1 MTKAVEQ
8 IRRLGFEKHPAI
20 TLLFFIWLLIWF
32 QGMASRDLWVLDE
45 VRYAE
50 AVRQMHVTGNIF
62 TPHLN
67 GEIYSDK
74 PPLYFWYLALF
85 MWGPL
90 FGSALLALLCALG
103 VHWIG
108 TLIRGKFI
116 GGLGAIVT
124 ASTLLFIGIS
134 QVVRMDL
141 LMLFF
146 MLMAIFFFCK
156 GYKTQRRGFYYL
168 IYVFLAL
175 SALTKGPLGLVI
187 ILPAIFLF
195 LISKGDTREIIQLRL
210 LRGFG
215 IIIAIVGGWVLLT
228 IWESGTAYVQE
239 VFWRQLVGRARKSWI
254 HQQPYYYY
262 LLWLPLT
269 FFPWIAYLPRALKR
283 AWNDRE
289 GFGRLFVWWAI
300 VAEVILSAISY
311 KIFIYNLLYL
321 PALGLIVGIM
331 LEETISS
338 KKWKSLKIETFITA
352 ILLFIAGIIFIL
364 GFILAS
370 KGFVN
375 THGFKV
381 TGWLTTINIVI
392 AVFVLIGASVGLL
405 ISLRRDKASISIL
418 LLVFLMIVLP
428 KIMTGLVYTQLD
440 EIMSP
445 KRLCE
450 RIKWYDEQGFSG
462 GQYKIELGR
471 LNYYAQT
478 DLKRL
483 FTIEEVEEFLEK
495 NPRAIVAITANHLA
509 MNRDRLET
517 VNVYENAFIGGT
529 SPERTYHLLVQDGTH
544 LKSLVEAMKK
554 YRSEGFALARYKN
567 DITLF
572 DGYLGEKLTKIN
584 VKRDIKPFVEEH
596 PKAAMVSSEY
606 WLNQNAPQL
615 KDWVVKEKAFF
626 AGRYYCLLVYG
637 EEE

>member
-1 MTKAVEQ
+1 MGKKIEK
-8 IRRLGFEKHPAI
+8 IRKVGFEKHPAV
-20 TLLFFIWLLIWF
+20 TLLFFVLLLVWF
-32 QGMASRDLWVLDE
+32 QGIASRDLWVLDE

-50 AVRQMHVTGNIF
+50 AVRQMHVTGKIF

-90 FGSALLALLCALG
+90 FGSALLALLCALA
-103 VHWIG
+103 VYWIG
-108 TLIRGKFI
+108 NLISGKRA

-156 GYKTQRRGFYYL
+156 GYKTRRRGFYYL
-168 IYVFLAL
+168 IYVLLAL
-175 SALTKGPLGLVI
+175 ATLTKGPLGLVI

-195 LISKGDTREIIQLRL
+195 LISKGDAREIIQLKL

-269 FFPWIAYLPRALKR
+269 FFPWIAYLPRALRR
-283 AWNDRE
+283 AWNDCE
-289 GFGRLFVWWAI
+289 GFGRLFVWWAVVSI
-300 VAEVILSAISY
+300 VILSAISY

-321 PALGLIVGIM
+321 PALGLMVGLM
-331 LEETISS
+331 LEESFRED
-338 KKWKSLKIETFITA
+338 KKKALKIETIITS
-352 ILLFIAGIIFIL
+352 LLICFVGIALIIV
-364 GFILAS
+364 FILAS
-370 KGFVN
+370 KAFVE

-392 AVFVLIGASVGLL
+392 AVFVLIGVSIGLF
-405 ISLRRDKASISIL
+405 ISLRRDKASISLL

-440 EIMSP
+440 EILSP

-450 RIKWYDEQGFSG
+450 RIKWYKEQGFEP
-462 GQYKIELGR
+462 GQYKIELGI

-483 FTIEEVEEFLEK
+483 YTIEEVKEFLEK
-495 NPRAIVAITANHLA
+495 NPRAIVAITSNHLEL
-509 MNRDRLET
+509 NRDRLET
-517 VNVYENAFIGGT
+517 VSVYENAHIGGT

-544 LKSLVEAMKK
+544 LKPLVETMKK
-554 YRSEGFALARYKN
+554 YREQGFALARYKN
-567 DITLF
+567 NITLF
-572 DGYLGEKLTKIN
+572 DYYLGEKLTKIG
-584 VKRDIKPFVEEH
+584 VKRDIKPFVEKNT
-596 PKAAMVSSEY
+596 KAAMVSSEY
-606 WLNQNAPQL
+606 WMTKNASQL
-615 KDWVVKEKAFF
+615 KDWVVKEKMFF
-626 AGRYYCLLVYG
+626 AGRFYCLLVYG
-637 EEE
+637 ENE